1 MEEIR
6 ANLEAAVRK
15 LSEEI
20 GPRSHAQTGRLRLA
34 AEWIAERL
42 GASGCRVRRQE
53 FGFGGN
59 AYYNVEGEARGERAD
74 GPVLVV
80 GAHYDT
86 VEGTPGADDNASGVA
101 VMLELA
107 RLAALRPY
115 AGITPRFVAF
125 SLEEPPVFRSSRMG
139 SMVYARSLRQE
150 GARVLGMVS
159 LEMLGYYDQARGA
172 QFYPLP
178 VFRWFY
184 PRTADFVGFVGNFAS
199 RGLTERARRAFVAH
213 SSLPAESFSGP
224 SVIPGVDF
232 SDHRSFWKEGFKA
245 FMITDTAFYR
255 NPHYHGPDDT
265 ADTLDFGL
273 MAELTRGLDLA
284 LRELG

>member
-1 MEEIR
+1 MDDTR

-20 GPRSHAQTGRLRLA
+20 GTRSHSEVDKLDRA
-34 AEWIAERL
+34 ADWIEERL
-42 GASGCRVRRQE
+42 GSSGCRVRRQE

-59 AYYNVEGEARGERAD
+59 AYYNIEGEVGGDAEG
-74 GPVLVV
+74 GPVFVI

-107 RLAALRPY
+107 RLAASRPY
-115 AGITPRFVAF
+115 PRVTARFVAF

-139 SMVYARSLRQE
+139 SMVYARSLREE
-150 GARVLGMVS
+150 GATLLGMVS

-184 PRTADFVGFVGNFAS
+184 PRTADFIGFVGNFAS
-199 RGLTERARRAFVAH
+199 MDLVARARRAFRAH
-213 SSLPAESFSGP
+213 SGLPVQSFSGP
-224 SVIPGVDF
+224 SFIPGVDF

-255 NPHYHGPDDT
+255 NPNYHGLGDT
-265 ADTLDFGL
+265 AGTLDFGR
-273 MAELTRGLDLA
+273 MAELARGLDKA